1 MMKNIVLISI
11 VVALLFCSC
20 NRNKTDGSQHP
31 AITAQMAFEGVNN
44 YCHSQYD
51 WSAAADNP
59 SMMSVTMGDETD
71 AEYEVIFRSY
81 TGALVHFHVDKAT
94 GKTRMVES
102 VPTLG
107 VDSTL
112 GTIDI
117 LDYIGKAKPT
127 IHIYRYGTFPEAKAK
142 QLKAVL
148 EKVYSSVSLADEA
161 IELPADCYYKPRD
174 RYRGTGLLDDLRKL
188 RHGGYALGLT
198 NKIIYYENEIS
209 PTFGIFGISYMG
221 DSVSVISSLR
231 PRTLKPLTDDDLQ
244 ELMLHELGHAF
255 GLPHCKDEQCMMV
268 DAEHGYKFAQTQSF
282 CPSCRDYLNNKGWT
296 LR

>member
-1 MMKNIVLISI
+1 MKSI
-11 VVALLFCSC
+11 VISSLLMALLLCSC
-20 NRNKTDGSQHP
+20 HRNKTDVAQH
-31 AITAQMAFEGVNN
+31 ADITAEMAYEGVNN
-44 YCHSQYD
+44 YCHSEYD
-51 WSAAADNP
+51 WSIAEENP
-59 SMMSVTMGDETD
+59 SMMSVTMGEETET
-71 AEYEVIFRSY
+71 EYKVIFRSY
-81 TGALVHFHVDKAT
+81 TGALVNFYVDKAS

-102 VPTLG
+102 VPTLH
-107 VDSTL
+107 VDSTI

-148 EKVYSSVSLADEA
+148 EKVYPSVTLAGEA
-161 IELPADCYYKPRD
+161 IELPQDCYYKPRD
-174 RYRGTGLLDDLRKL
+174 RYKGTGLLDDLKKL

-198 NKIIYYENEIS
+198 NKIIYDENEIS

-231 PRTLKPLTDDDLQ
+231 PKTSQPLSDEDME

-255 GLPHCKDEQCMMV
+255 GLPHCKDERCMMV

-282 CPSCRDYLNNKGWT
+282 CPSCRNYLNSKGW
-296 LR
+296 LF